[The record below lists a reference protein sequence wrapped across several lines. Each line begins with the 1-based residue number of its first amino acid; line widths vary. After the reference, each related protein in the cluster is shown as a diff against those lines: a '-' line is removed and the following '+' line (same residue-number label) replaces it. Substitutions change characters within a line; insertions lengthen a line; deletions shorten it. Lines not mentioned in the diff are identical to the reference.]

1 MHVAL
6 HSGPAAMLSLER
18 SNKEDASTNITKIDL
33 AGFVSM
39 PFSSLPKEFSKLTGS
54 FSVFWSKS
62 QINLIVIL
70 LLSIGGIVFV
80 CGVCSNTYRKRYLL
94 LYHLRIH
101 LNQFPYTC
109 LNCSSGFETLS
120 SLTFHQIQVHPSN
133 LYCRRCGQSFET
145 LDNHECIEIRPFV
158 CEGCGEG
165 FLVFSKLLEHSDVCE
180 DYSYFSL
187 ALREYRFHYKG
198 YYSCHTC
205 TLNFSTLSEMIRHRM
220 ALHVDWEMSPSPSS
234 PLSPLS
240 PHTPAQEMQAPP
252 IPSSKPFQTL
262 LSSTRFTKKPLLR
275 LKRVSLHSKNPKL
288 KREVAPEFDMKSPSG
303 FFGGK
308 AHTEKKVD
316 SYVRTEVEEEMDI
329 SCSNGISSCNSLALY
344 NEESNSSLAV
354 AEKKEEVL
362 LTFGEGNTN
371 SNNNNNNNP
380 TRRSSKR
387 ICDRENLSEWS
398 SLLPNNCKMSD
409 RHRQKLKTMAH
420 SQEYK
425 VHIDPLCIFKQ
436 VKDKN
441 SKVMKRS
448 KTVMQH
454 NKTGID
460 GRADSSSS
468 SMDLLSSFNESSDS
482 AGNGVNDSSGE
493 DVGFHATCN
502 GKTSVS
508 HGRNPFLLCRKMS
521 LNICP
526 LSANSNSF

>member
-441 SKVMKRS
+441 SKLMKRS

-521 LNICP
+521 LKVCP

>member
-1 MHVAL
+1 M
-6 HSGPAAMLSLER
+6 
-18 SNKEDASTNITKIDL
+18 
-33 AGFVSM
+33 
-39 PFSSLPKEFSKLTGS
+39 
-54 FSVFWSKS
+54 
-62 QINLIVIL
+62 
-70 LLSIGGIVFV
+70 

-180 DYSYFSL
+180 DYSYFSST
-187 ALREYRFHYKG
+187 LREYRFHYKG

-205 TLNFSTLSEMIRHRM
+205 TLNFSTLSEMIRHRI
-220 ALHVDWEMSPSPSS
+220 AVHVDWEMSPSPSS

-252 IPSSKPFQTL
+252 LPLSKPFQTL
-262 LSSTRFTKKPLLR
+262 LSSTRFTKKPVLC
-275 LKRVSLHSKNPKL
+275 LKRVSLHSENPKL
-288 KREVAPEFDMKSPSG
+288 KREVAPESDMKSPSG

-316 SYVRTEVEEEMDI
+316 SCVRTEVEEEMDI
-329 SCSNGISSCNSLALY
+329 SCSNGISSCNSLVLY
-344 NEESNSSLAV
+344 NEEGNSSLAV

-362 LTFGEGNTN
+362 LTFSEGNTN
-371 SNNNNNNNP
+371 SNNNNNNT
-380 TRRSSKR
+380 TRRSSQR
-387 ICDRENLSEWS
+387 IHDRESLSEWS
-398 SLLPNNCKMSD
+398 SLLPNNCKMSG

-436 VKDKN
+436 VKDKK

-454 NKTGID
+454 NKTGIN

-493 DVGFHATCN
+493 DVGFHATCYGN
-502 GKTSVS
+502 TSVS

-521 LNICP
+521 LKICP

>member
-1 MHVAL
+1 M
-6 HSGPAAMLSLER
+6 
-18 SNKEDASTNITKIDL
+18 
-33 AGFVSM
+33 
-39 PFSSLPKEFSKLTGS
+39 
-54 FSVFWSKS
+54 
-62 QINLIVIL
+62 
-70 LLSIGGIVFV
+70 

-101 LNQFPYTC
+101 LNQFPYIC

-165 FLVFSKLLEHSDVCE
+165 FLVFSKLLEHSNVCE
-180 DYSYFSL
+180 DYSCFSST
-187 ALREYRFHYKG
+187 LREYRFHYKG
-198 YYSCHTC
+198 YYSCRTC
-205 TLNFSTLSEMIRHRM
+205 TLNFPTLSEMIRHRI

-240 PHTPAQEMQAPP
+240 LHTPAQEMQAPP
-252 IPSSKPFQTL
+252 LPSSKPFQTL
-262 LSSTRFTKKPLLR
+262 LNSTRFTKKPVLC

-288 KREVAPEFDMKSPSG
+288 KREVAPEFDVKSPGG

-308 AHTEKKVD
+308 AHAEKKVD
-316 SYVRTEVEEEMDI
+316 SCVRTEVEEEMDI
-329 SCSNGISSCNSLALY
+329 SCSNGISSCNSLVLY
-344 NEESNSSLAV
+344 NEEGNSSLAV

-362 LTFGEGNTN
+362 LTFGEGYTN
-371 SNNNNNNNP
+371 SNNNNNNNT
-380 TRRSSKR
+380 TRRSSQR
-387 ICDRENLSEWS
+387 IRDGESLSEWS
-398 SLLPNNCKMSD
+398 SLLPNNCKMSG
-409 RHRQKLKTMAH
+409 RHHQKPKTMAH

-425 VHIDPLCIFKQ
+425 VYTDPLCIFKQ
-436 VKDKN
+436 VKDRK

-454 NKTGID
+454 NKTGIN

-468 SMDLLSSFNESSDS
+468 RMDLLSSFNESSDS
-482 AGNGVNDSSGE
+482 AGNYSNGVNDSRGE
-493 DVGFHATCN
+493 HVR
-502 GKTSVS
+502 
-508 HGRNPFLLCRKMS
+508 RNPSLLCRKMS
-521 LNICP
+521 LKICP

>member
-521 LNICP
+521 LKVCP